1 MTGLSDSFQ
10 RPINYL
16 RISVTDRC
24 NMRCVYCT
32 PAEGIELFHRD
43 EILTFEEV
51 LRIVEAASSLGISKV
66 RLSGGEPL
74 VRSGLADFIA
84 KLSRIQGID
93 DVSLTTNG
101 LLLKENA
108 AKLKEAGLRR
118 VNVSLDSLRKDRF
131 RAITRGGDLSK
142 VLDGLEEAGRTGL
155 HPVKINTV
163 VMRGVNDDEIVDF
176 CLRSKDGWNVRFIE
190 LMPMTRDEGKDKLIT
205 IAEIQKI
212 IEKRMGKLQPGPKI
226 VGNGPAKY
234 FRLENASGTIGFIS
248 PVSEHFCFG
257 CNRLR
262 LTAHGKLCPCLLGE
276 EEIDLRNPLR
286 NGITDEALKEII
298 KEAARSKPE
307 RHHLDCGI
315 VAGVRCMSQIGG

>member
-16 RISVTDRC
+16 RISITDRC

-32 PAEGIELFHRD
+32 PAEGIELFGRN
-43 EILTFEEV
+43 EILSFEEI
-51 LRIVEAASSLGISKV
+51 LRIVGAAAPLGISKV

-74 VRSGLADFIA
+74 VRSGLAEFIGKLA
-84 KLSRIQGID
+84 KVPGID
-93 DVSLTTNG
+93 DISLTTNG

-108 AKLKEAGLRR
+108 RKLKEAGLKR
-118 VNVSLDSLRKDRF
+118 VNVSLDSLKEERF
-131 RAITRGGDLSK
+131 RKITRGGDLEK
-142 VLDGLEEAGRTGL
+142 VLAGIEEAGKVGL
-155 HPVKINTV
+155 NPVKINTV

-176 CLRSKDGWNVRFIE
+176 SLRSKAGWNVRFIE
-190 LMPMTRDEGKDKLIT
+190 LMPMTKQDGNDKLMT
-205 IAEIQKI
+205 VGEMHQKI
-212 IEKRMGKLQPGPKI
+212 EKSLGKLLPGPEI
-226 VGNGPAKY
+226 VGNGPARY
-234 FRLENASGTIGFIS
+234 FKLAGSKGTIGFIS

-276 EEIDLRNPLR
+276 EEIDLKTPLR
-286 NGITDEALKEII
+286 NGINDEELKEII
-298 KEAARSKPE
+298 REAARAKPE
-307 RHHLDCGI
+307 RHHLDCGT